1 MGVRSAGLMIMLAAM
16 LASCDESAAPPENEQ
31 PAEDATPAQPEDDP
45 APVEE
50 EAPPPP
56 PEPVESRTFEDY
68 LTALAVRESS
78 SNPNAEN
85 SLGYLGLYQTG
96 EIALIDVD
104 WYAETPPGETRR
116 NDWVGSW
123 LSRAQT
129 NGANSKATYLGN
141 VPAQNAAIRRYY
153 DKVWIYVRHFGLDD
167 YEGETINGI
176 LITRSGLLAGW
187 HLLGGGLIDYLESG
201 GADASADAYGTHI
214 EEYIST
220 FGGYDTPYT
229 N

>member
-1 MGVRSAGLMIMLAAM
+1 MDMNAKSAGLLIFLAAL
-16 LASCDESAAPPENEQ
+16 LAACEQEPAAPEGPA
-31 PAEDATPAQPEDDP
+31 PAEPAAEEPTVEEP
-45 APVEE
+45 ADPVE
-50 EAPPPP
+50 
-56 PEPVESRTFEDY
+56 PEPLPSPSFEDY
-68 LTALAVRESS
+68 LAALALRESS
-78 SNPNAEN
+78 GNPNAEN

-104 WYAETPPGETRR
+104 WYRETPPDETRR
-116 NDWVGSW
+116 NDWAGAW

-129 NGANSKATYLGN
+129 NGTNSKATYLGN

-153 DKVWIYVRHFGLDD
+153 DKVWIYIKYYGLND
-167 YEGETINGI
+167 YEGETVNGI
-176 LITRSGLLAGW
+176 VITRSGLLAGW

-201 GADASADAYGTHI
+201 GADTPADGYGTTI

-229 N
+229 D